1 MFICVI
7 LPGDLNLGY
16 YPPHPTST
24 YTYGVTIALRVC
36 GGKVGRFNL
45 TVFNLSFN
53 KKRNNYCEFGKL
65 LGTSGVS

>member
-1 MFICVI
+1 MI

-16 YPPHPTST
+16 YPLHPTNT

-36 GGKVGRFNL
+36 GDKVGRFNL
-45 TVFNLSFN
+45 TGFNLSFN
-53 KKRNNYCEFGKL
+53 KKRNNYCEFEKL